1 MSKSYSAWYAE
12 PVTTSRPVPQLSML
26 SLFSI
31 HEIQRSFYRDF
42 DVSYRDSDISG
53 KTAEKPGPAPL

>member
-1 MSKSYSAWYAE
+1 MKKYFLHE
-12 PVTTSRPVPQLSML
+12 RLPQLSIL